1 MLSRDH
7 DLQSDLE
14 LALRL
19 ANIAD
24 EISLKRYQALDLV
37 IETKPDLTPVTDAD
51 KAVESAV
58 RGEISK
64 VRANDLV
71 VGEEFG
77 SPDSLAGK
85 YYWVIDP
92 IDGTK
97 NFMRGVP
104 TWATLI
110 ALVQVDATGTEE
122 VVVGI
127 ASAPALARR
136 WAAAKGHGAT
146 VRFNAGNA
154 EYEIGDT
161 SGDDFVY
168 SNSDNDLVNHG
179 SSTSQLSL
187 APNEK
192 RIFVSKVSSL
202 SDASIS
208 YSDFVGWGDRLEPF
222 QKMLANA
229 WRTRG
234 IGDFWSHML
243 VAEGA
248 VDVAVEPS
256 LALWDMAALDIIV
269 REAGG
274 SFTNTAGENGPFGG
288 SGVSTNGTLHNAV
301 INGLNPQE
309 ELKTRS

>member
-1 MLSRDH
+1 MSNDKSSI
-7 DLQSDLE
+7 DVQDD
-14 LALRL
+14 LALAHAL
-19 ANIAD
+19 ADLAD
-24 EISLKRYQALDLV
+24 AITLDRYQAQDLV
-37 IETKPDLTPVTDAD
+37 ITNKPDNTPVTDAD
-51 KAVESAV
+51 RAVETAIREALATHRQSD
-58 RGEISK
+58 G
-64 VRANDLV
+64 L

-77 SPDSLAGK
+77 SDKGTSGR
-85 YYWVIDP
+85 YWVIDP

-110 ALVQVDATGTEE
+110 ALVNVDASGAEE

-136 WAAAKGHGAT
+136 WSAAKGHGAF
-146 VRFNAGNA
+146 VRFNAGNLDDLS
-154 EYEIGDT
+154 EDLDT
-161 SGDDFVY
+161 VS
-168 SNSDNDLVNHG
+168 
-179 SSTSQLSL
+179 
-187 APNEK
+187 NEK
-192 RIFVSKVSSL
+192 KIVVSEVGAL

-222 QKMLANA
+222 QKMLAQA

-248 VDVAVEPS
+248 VDVAIEPS
-256 LALWDMAALDIIV
+256 LAVWDMAALDIIV

-274 SFTNTAGENGPFGG
+274 IFTNTAGQNGPFGG
-288 SGVSTNGTLHNAV
+288 SGVSTNGLLHNAV
-301 INGLNPQE
+301 INGLNP
-309 ELKTRS
+309 

>member
-1 MLSRDH
+1 MSTANRSAQILD
-7 DLQSDLE
+7 D
-14 LALRL
+14 LALAHAL
-19 ANIAD
+19 ADLAD
-24 EISLKRYQALDLV
+24 AITLDRYQAQDLV
-37 IETKPDLTPVTDAD
+37 ITTKPDNTPVTDAD
-51 KAVESAV
+51 RAVETAIREALATHRQSD
-58 RGEISK
+58 G
-64 VRANDLV
+64 L

-77 SPDSLAGK
+77 SDKGSSGR
-85 YYWVIDP
+85 YWVIDP

-110 ALVQVDATGTEE
+110 ALVQIDATGHEE

-146 VRFNAGNA
+146 VRFNSGENDFAL
-154 EYEIGDT
+154 GDT

-168 SNSDNDLVNHG
+168 S
-179 SSTSQLSL
+179 STSNELDTHTTSIPSLSL

-192 RIFVSKVSSL
+192 RISVSKVSSL

-208 YSDFVGWGDRLEPF
+208 YSDFVGWGNRLEPF
-222 QKMLANA
+222 QKMLAGA

-248 VDVAVEPS
+248 VDVAIEPS
-256 LALWDMAALDIIV
+256 LALWDMAALYIIV

-274 SFTNTAGENGPFGG
+274 SFTNTEGQSGPFGG
-288 SGVSTNGTLHNAV
+288 SGVSTNGVLHNAV
-301 INGLNPQE
+301 INGLNP
-309 ELKTRS
+309 

>member
-1 MLSRDH
+1 MSA
-7 DLQSDLE
+7 DLNSIDLLDD
-14 LALRL
+14 LALAHAL
-19 ANIAD
+19 ADLAD
-24 EISLKRYQALDLV
+24 AISLDRYQAQDLV
-37 IETKPDLTPVTDAD
+37 ITTKPDNTPVTDAD
-51 KAVESAV
+51 RAVETAI
-58 RGEISK
+58 REALATHRHTDG
-64 VRANDLV
+64 L

-77 SPDSLAGK
+77 SDKGTSGR
-85 YYWVIDP
+85 YWVIDP

-110 ALVQVDATGTEE
+110 ALVHIDSSGNEE

-136 WAAAKGHGAT
+136 WSAAKDHGAF
-146 VRFNAGNA
+146 VRFNG
-154 EYEIGDT
+154 G
-161 SGDDFVY
+161 
-168 SNSDNDLVNHG
+168 NSDSAISD
-179 SSTSQLSL
+179 SSDDGFSDAHSF
-187 APNEK
+187 NEK
-192 RIFVSKVSSL
+192 KISVSKVASL

-248 VDVAVEPS
+248 VDVAIEPS

-274 SFTNTAGENGPFGG
+274 TFTDTAGHNGPFGG
-288 SGVSTNGTLHNAV
+288 SGVSTNALLHNEV
-301 INGLNPQE
+301 INGLNP
-309 ELKTRS
+309 

>member
-1 MLSRDH
+1 MSSAIGSAQILD
-7 DLQSDLE
+7 D
-14 LALRL
+14 LALAHAL
-19 ANIAD
+19 ADLAD
-24 EISLKRYQALDLV
+24 AITLDRYQSQDLV
-37 IETKPDLTPVTDAD
+37 ITTKPDNTPVTDAD
-51 KAVESAV
+51 RAVETAIREALGTYRSDD
-58 RGEISK
+58 G
-64 VRANDLV
+64 L

-77 SPDSLAGK
+77 SDKGSSGR
-85 YYWVIDP
+85 YWVIDP

-110 ALVQVDATGTEE
+110 ALVQVDASGNEE

-136 WAAAKGHGAT
+136 WAAAKSHGAT
-146 VRFNAGNA
+146 VRFNAG
-154 EYEIGDT
+154 T
-161 SGDDFVY
+161 DDLSEE
-168 SNSDNDLVNHG
+168 SNG
-179 SSTSQLSL
+179 ASL
-187 APNEK
+187 DK
-192 RIFVSKVSSL
+192 KISVSKVSTL

-222 QKMLANA
+222 QKMLAGA

-248 VDVAVEPS
+248 VDVAIEPS
-256 LALWDMAALDIIV
+256 LAVWDMAALDIIV

-274 SFTNTAGENGPFGG
+274 TFTNTAGQNGPFGG
-288 SGVSTNGTLHNAV
+288 SGVSTNGLLHNAV
-301 INGLNPQE
+301 INGLNP
-309 ELKTRS
+309 

>member
-1 MLSRDH
+1 MSTGNGSAQILD
-7 DLQSDLE
+7 D
-14 LALRL
+14 LALAHAL
-19 ANIAD
+19 ADLAD
-24 EISLKRYQALDLV
+24 AISLDRYQSQDLV
-37 IETKPDLTPVTDAD
+37 VTTKPDNTPVTDAD
-51 KAVESAV
+51 RAVETAIREALGTHRS
-58 RGEISK
+58 
-64 VRANDLV
+64 NDGL

-77 SPDSLAGK
+77 SDKGSSGR
-85 YYWVIDP
+85 YWVIDP

-110 ALVQVDATGTEE
+110 ALVQVDASGNEE

-146 VRFNAGNA
+146 VNNKK
-154 EYEIGDT
+154 I
-161 SGDDFVY
+161 S
-168 SNSDNDLVNHG
+168 
-179 SSTSQLSL
+179 
-187 APNEK
+187 
-192 RIFVSKVSSL
+192 VSKVSSL

-222 QKMLANA
+222 QKMLAGA

-248 VDVAVEPS
+248 VDVAIEPS

-274 SFTNTAGENGPFGG
+274 TFTNTAGHNGPFGG
-288 SGVSTNGTLHNAV
+288 SGVSTNGALHNAV
-301 INGLNPQE
+301 INGLNP
-309 ELKTRS
+309 

>member
-1 MLSRDH
+1 MPSNVKA
-7 DLQSDLE
+7 SDLLLDD
-14 LALRL
+14 LALAHAL
-19 ANIAD
+19 ADLAD
-24 EISLKRYQALDLV
+24 AISLDRYQAQDLV
-37 IETKPDLTPVTDAD
+37 VTTKPDNTPVTDAD
-51 KAVESAV
+51 RTVEIAI
-58 RGEISK
+58 REALATH
-64 VRANDLV
+64 RATDGL

-77 SPDSLAGK
+77 SNKGASGR
-85 YYWVIDP
+85 YWVIDP

-110 ALVQVDATGTEE
+110 ALVQAGSDGVEE

-136 WAAAKGHGAT
+136 WSAAKGHGAT
-146 VRFNAGNA
+146 VRFVALRTDESSIA
-154 EYEIGDT
+154 VDT
-161 SGDDFVY
+161 A
-168 SNSDNDLVNHG
+168 SD
-179 SSTSQLSL
+179 
-187 APNEK
+187 EK
-192 RIFVSKVSSL
+192 KISVSKVNSL
-202 SDASIS
+202 SDASLS

-222 QKMLANA
+222 QKMLQQV

-248 VDVAVEPS
+248 VDVAIEPS

-274 SFTNTAGENGPFGG
+274 VFTNTAGHNGPFGG
-288 SGVSTNGTLHNAV
+288 SGVSTNGLLHNAV
-301 INGLNPQE
+301 INGLNP
-309 ELKTRS
+309 